1 MDKIVKNALKVDFHI
16 HSYASYHK
24 DHNDVKDSKI
34 ENLPTLISKLNE
46 NCVNMLAITDH
57 DNFDYEL
64 YSKLKS
70 EESNNENSI
79 KKVLP
84 GIEFSVTI
92 QEQVLHIVAIFDDS
106 EDDKVKKIQSYLY
119 DCATNKPLYNYNDSF
134 SEEKF
139 IEILRNIDIDV
150 ILIAH
155 QKESLGSK
163 KQRKHDANSLGCEEL
178 EKLVFI
184 DYFEAYEF
192 KNKRNEIFN
201 KHYIENQ
208 NQKLKDMKFVTGSDC
223 HNWNNY
229 PEKNIESFEFCYF
242 KCLPTFRG
250 AMMAITD
257 SSRIKIGVSSFFS
270 VNAPISNIELLIE
283 NKEYNIELSKGINA
297 IIGDNS
303 VGKSLLLHKLTDYRE
318 INNETRLKTAYDNYL
333 CENHIEVITRIK
345 SEDIR
350 NFDKQGNI
358 RNLFINNRTKSK
370 DFLKEYYPIEP
381 NYNIQKTIVTEKVE
395 EFICF
400 MQNKKAFLDESKKIN
415 NIKFLRQDESMSLQI
430 NKITIDLNKK
440 ISDYSNLVLEIE
452 GIVLNTKKLTDK
464 NLLDE
469 EEKIKIKEFIE
480 YLNNL
485 AKKYAKIKESFEIEE
500 KKIQTINSKLI
511 NLVSELNKTKTE
523 IQKNK
528 EAYNLKFTQLA
539 NTIKNLV
546 KIRQNTSTF
555 DENVKEFD
563 LQPNINVNGEYRF
576 VSKSSISRIDS
587 NYIFELIKY
596 PLNANY
602 KKKIKK
608 INDIIPNEFEENIKT
623 GNEEPEDIYDF
634 YKKIVVDKL
643 DDDLKPKYSIN
654 KSTDKDI
661 TKELSSGA
669 NAQIYFD
676 LLSNDSAKPGIYI
689 IDQPED
695 DVSQP
700 SIKSKLLNN
709 FKTLSENRQIL
720 LVTHNPQFI
729 VNLDV
734 DNVIFIK
741 RDDKSHKI
749 SIENGALEYKD
760 EKTDIL
766 KIVADNIEGGID
778 SLKERYKKYEKN
790 N

>member
-1 MDKIVKNALKVDFHI
+1 MEKIVRNALKVDFHI
-16 HSYASYHK
+16 HSYASFYK
-24 DHNDVKDSKI
+24 DRNEVNGGTID
-34 ENLPTLISKLNE
+34 NLPILISKLNE

-64 YSKLKS
+64 YSKLKT

-92 QEQVLHIVAIFDDS
+92 RGQVLHIVAIFDDLD
-106 EDDKVKKIQSYLY
+106 ENKTRKIQSYVY
-119 DCATNKPLYNYNDSF
+119 DCGMNKPLYDCVDSF

-139 IEILRNIDIDV
+139 IEILRDIDLDV

-163 KQRKHDANSLGCEEL
+163 KQRKHDANSLGLEEL
-178 EKLVFI
+178 ERLVFI

-201 KHYIENQ
+201 NYYIENQ
-208 NQKLKDMKFVTGSDC
+208 NLKLKDMKFVTGSDC

-229 PEKNIESFEFCYF
+229 PEKNKESFEFCYF
-242 KCLPTFRG
+242 KCLPSFRG
-250 AMMAITD
+250 AMMAITE
-257 SSRIKIGVSSFFS
+257 SSRVKIGVSSFFS
-270 VNAPISNIELLIE
+270 VNAPINDIELMIE
-283 NKEYNIELSKGINA
+283 GEKYNIELSRGINA

-303 VGKSLLLHKLTDYRE
+303 VGKSLLLHKMTDYRE
-318 INNETRLKTAYDNYL
+318 ISKDLKLQNAYDNYL
-333 CENHIEVITRIK
+333 SENQIEVITKIR
-345 SEDIR
+345 SDDIR

-358 RNLFINNRTKSK
+358 RTLFVNNRTKSK
-370 DFLKEYYPIEP
+370 DFIKEYYPIEP
-381 NYNIQKTIVTEKVE
+381 DYSIQRNIVIRKIE
-395 EFICF
+395 EFI
-400 MQNKKAFLDESKKIN
+400 QYIKNKKEFLSESKDLK
-415 NIKFLRQDESMSLQI
+415 NIEFLVQEESMSLQI
-430 NKITIDLNKK
+430 NKITIDLSEK
-440 ISDYSNLVLEIE
+440 ISEINSLVTELNAIMLSAKELIKNTLLSKEEKLKVTEFIDYFNALIKKYSK
-452 GIVLNTKKLTDK
+452 TKD
-464 NLLDE
+464 NLLL
-469 EEKIKIKEFIE
+469 EK
-480 YLNNL
+480 N
-485 AKKYAKIKESFEIEE
+485 
-500 KKIQTINSKLI
+500 KIQIINSKLV
-511 NLVSELNKTKTE
+511 NLNSELSKTKTE
-523 IQKNK
+523 VQKNK
-528 EAYNLKFTQLA
+528 EAYNTRFSQLA
-539 NTIKNLV
+539 DTIKKMV
-546 KIRQNTSTF
+546 KIKKNTSTF
-555 DENVKEFD
+555 DIHIESCEVK
-563 LQPNINVNGEYRF
+563 PNTNINGEYRF
-576 VSKSSISRIDS
+576 VSKSSISVIDS
-587 NYIFELIKY
+587 RYVFDLIKF
-596 PLNANY
+596 PLNASY

-608 INDIIPNEFEENIKT
+608 IDDIIPEEFEENIKT

-634 YKKIVVDKL
+634 YKKAVINKL
-643 DDDLKPKYSIN
+643 ENDLKPKYSIN
-654 KSTDKDI
+654 KSNDKDI
-661 TKELSSGA
+661 SKELSSGA

-676 LLSNDSAKPGIYI
+676 LLSNDSIKPGIYI

-741 RDDKSHKI
+741 KDDKNNKI

-778 SLKERYKKYEKN
+778 SLKERYKKYDKN